1 MGGKTTTF
9 GPFALDRRR
18 AALTRNGADV
28 AISHKGYALLE
39 ALLDA
44 SGETVGKAAL
54 MERAW
59 PGTIVEEGNLT
70 VQIAALRKAMGEEA
84 ESYIITVPRV
94 GYRLAAPPPVDA
106 APGRPLV
113 AVLPFT
119 NMSGDPEQEYFADGV
134 VEDIITALS
143 RFRSFAVIARN
154 SSFVYKGRAV
164 DIRQAARE
172 LGVRYVLEGSVRL
185 AGDRLRVTAQLIDA
199 DNGSHLWAD
208 KYDGGVA
215 EVFDV
220 QDRITESVV
229 AIVEPQIR
237 WAEIDRS
244 RRERPGSLAAY
255 DLYLRAIPRFT
266 AETPADNAAAYELFS
281 RAIELDPHYAMALT
295 LAAGALS
302 NQISLGWPALV
313 PNNRA
318 RCIELMEAALV
329 HGSDDAT
336 VLAHCSAMLIHI
348 AHDYDRGMQTIARAF
363 ELNPN
368 NIKVLVCAGI
378 AHLHCGRV
386 EDAIGHAQRALTLSP
401 GDPDGYFSMT
411 TIAHASMILGDYAKA
426 LEWAERA
433 QALNPRNNPT
443 HWMLIAANAHLGRMT
458 EARRRV
464 AEFRAMVPQVTIA
477 SIVAGQPGK
486 DETRLAAVIEGL
498 RMAGMAE
505 GSSA

>member
-1 MGGKTTTF
+1 MAGSLDTF
-9 GPFALDRRR
+9 GPFALDRGR
-18 AALTRNGADV
+18 AALTRDGADV

-44 SGETVGKAAL
+44 KGATVGKAAL

-70 VQIAALRKAMGEEA
+70 VQIAALRKAMGEDA
-84 ESYIITVPRV
+84 DTYIITVPRV
-94 GYRLAAPPPVDA
+94 GYRLAVSAAPEV
-106 APGRPLV
+106 PGRPLA

-143 RFRSFAVIARN
+143 RFRSFSVIARN

-164 DIRQAARE
+164 DVRQVAQE

-199 DNGSHLWAD
+199 HSGGHLWAD
-208 KYDGGVA
+208 KYDGLA
-215 EVFDV
+215 TEIFDV

-266 AETPADNAAAYELFS
+266 AETPADNAAAYELLS
-281 RAIELDPHYAMALT
+281 RAIALDPNYAMALS

-302 NQISLGWPALV
+302 NQISMGWPALV

-336 VLAHCSAMLIHI
+336 VLARCSTMLIHI
-348 AHDYDRGMQTIARAF
+348 AHDYDRGMQTIARA
-363 ELNPN
+363 LDANPN
-368 NIKVLVCAGI
+368 NITVLVCAAI
-378 AHLHCGRV
+378 AHLHCGSV
-386 EDAIGHAQRALTLSP
+386 EEAIAHAQRALMLSP

-411 TIAHASMILGDYAKA
+411 SLAHANMILGDFAVA
-426 LEWAERA
+426 LAWAEQA

-443 HWMLIAANAHLGRMT
+443 HWMLIAANAHLGRLP

-464 AEFRAMVPQVTIA
+464 AEFRAMVPEVTIA
-477 SIVAGQPGK
+477 TITSGQPGK
-486 DETRLAAVIEGL
+486 DDTRLAAIIEGL
-498 RMAGMAE
+498 RMAGMPE
-505 GSSA
+505 GTAA